1 MILACQNIEK
11 AFAAEPV
18 LTGVSMH
25 LENGEK
31 AALTGV
37 NGCGKSTLMKII
49 AGEESADA
57 GAVTI
62 AKDTSIGYLAQ
73 IQELTGEETIYG
85 TLRAAKA
92 SVFRMEDQ
100 LRSLELSMK
109 HASGEELDS
118 LMESYTRLTHAFEL
132 ANGYAAHSEIEGV
145 FRGLG
150 FSDEDRDRS
159 LSTLSGGQKTRVA
172 LGRMLLE
179 APDLLL
185 LDEPT
190 NHLDM
195 DSVAWLE
202 SYLSGFSGAVLVV
215 SHDRYFLDRVVTKV
229 IEIEHG
235 TALSYEG
242 NYTEFSEKKS
252 RQRKAEL
259 LAYEKQQDEIRHQEE
274 VIKKLKQFNR
284 EKSIRRAESR
294 EKMLS
299 HIDRIE
305 KPVEQTSEM
314 RLTLK
319 PRVESG
325 KDVLTVSNVSKAFG
339 LNTLFENQ
347 SFLIRKGE
355 RVAIIGKNG
364 TGKTTLLKMI
374 DGLEPI
380 DAGTI
385 TPGSKVQIGYFDQ
398 EHQQLSMDHTIFEEL
413 QDAYPT
419 LNNTEIRNVL
429 AAFLFTGEDV
439 FQPIQTLSGGEQ
451 GRVSL
456 AKLMLSESNLLL
468 LDEPTNHLDAQ
479 SREILEDALR
489 GYTGTVLYV
498 SHDRYF
504 INRTATRILE
514 LDGGNFVNYIG
525 NYDYYLE
532 KKAERLA
539 KEEEELPKEA
549 VYSEAKLDW
558 QTQKALEAEKR
569 KHENAL
575 RATEEEISRLEE
587 EIRAIDAEFELPE
600 TGLDVARCQELAK
613 KRKEAETALS
623 GLYEKWE
630 ELAEG

>member
-11 AFAAEPV
+11 SFAAEPV

-57 GAVTI
+57 GVVTI

-109 HASGEELDS
+109 HASGEELDR
-118 LMESYTRLTHAFEL
+118 LMESYTQLTHSFEL
-132 ANGYAAHSEIEGV
+132 ANGYAARSEIEGV

-294 EKMLS
+294 EKMMS

-305 KPVEQTSEM
+305 KPVEQASEM

-539 KEEEELPKEA
+539 KEEEKLPKEA

>member
-11 AFAAEPV
+11 SFAAEPV

-57 GAVTI
+57 GVVTI

-109 HASGEELDS
+109 HASGEELDR
-118 LMESYTRLTHAFEL
+118 LMESYTQLTHSFEL
-132 ANGYAAHSEIEGV
+132 ANGYAARSEIEGV

-159 LSTLSGGQKTRVA
+159 LTTLSGGQKTRVA

-294 EKMLS
+294 EKMMS

-305 KPVEQTSEM
+305 KPVEQASEM

-539 KEEEELPKEA
+539 KEEEKLPKEA